1 MLRSEE
7 EAQHNPA
14 IFSSLRGKS
23 RLTVYRL
30 PRAHIFPD
38 PAEAEASGLL
48 AVGGDL
54 APERVLLAY
63 AQGIFPWYD
72 EPPILWFSP
81 DPRGVLPLRPAS
93 GASPRA
99 ASQPRAE
106 SNRASALHVPERL
119 ARTLRQGLFRVTL
132 DAAFEAVLAK
142 CATVKRAGQRGT
154 WITAELADTYRALHA
169 CGFAHSCE
177 AWHGK
182 RLVGGVFGIAIG
194 NAFFA
199 DSMFHSARDA
209 SKVALVTLAQHL
221 AAQGF
226 ALMDCQLPT
235 AHLETLG
242 FQSWERA
249 RYLRTLAKAVR
260 AKREPEKWAL
270 ASETAASEAVD
281 PSAR

>member
-1 MLRSEE
+1 MLRSDEE
-7 EAQHNPA
+7 TQHTPA
-14 IFSSLRGKS
+14 IFSSLRGTPA
-23 RLTVYRL
+23 LTVYRL

-38 PAEAEASGLL
+38 PAEAEGSGLI

-54 APERVLLAY
+54 APNRVLLAY

-93 GASPRA
+93 
-99 ASQPRAE
+99 
-106 SNRASALHVPERL
+106 ALHVPERL

-132 DAAFEAVLAK
+132 DAAFEQVLAK

-154 WITAELADTYRALHA
+154 WITPELSDTYRALHER
-169 CGFAHSCE
+169 GFAHSCE

-221 AAQGF
+221 GAAGF

-235 AHLETLG
+235 AHLATLG

-249 RYLRTLAKAVR
+249 RYLRALAKAVR

-270 ASETAASEAVD
+270 ASETDASEAVD